1 MSNIVVI
8 AEVRGGQLKRPS
20 LEAATAAL
28 QLASAT
34 GGKVTAIACGAN
46 LDAACA
52 ELQKSGV
59 HQITAIEGAA
69 FANYS
74 GDAYAKAIADQA
86 KAAGATGVLM
96 AHTAMGKDLL
106 PRVAALLEGSITTDA
121 VAVSFAN
128 GSFTAQKP
136 VFSGKATMTVRAL
149 KAPFCVTLRPNNFA
163 AASGGGSAATTKV
176 AAPGGD
182 LLAVVKEI
190 IAAGGG
196 KTPLQ
201 EAKVVVAGGRGLAN
215 DGTLAIR
222 LRALN
227 CARRACISCREGFE
241 GHHVELVIEDSGA
254 MLSERDIR
262 ALAQRSG
269 NDAPASS
276 PLDDL
281 AEIHALVHSQGG
293 HLQIQQ
299 SLPAGNSLHVFLRA
313 ASTEQQ
319 REHDAST
326 RTTVT
331 RFPFVRLRDPR
342 NSG

>member
-1 MSNIVVI
+1 QAPAAAPLTALAPLAQNIVD
-8 AEVRGGQLKRPS
+8 
-20 LEAATAAL
+20 LER
-28 QLASAT
+28 
-34 GGKVTAIACGAN
+34 V
-46 LDAACA
+46 
-52 ELQKSGV
+52 
-59 HQITAIEGAA
+59 
-69 FANYS
+69 
-74 GDAYAKAIADQA
+74 
-86 KAAGATGVLM
+86 
-96 AHTAMGKDLL
+96 LL
-106 PRVAALLEGSITTDA
+106 P
-121 VAVSFAN
+121 
-128 GSFTAQKP
+128 
-136 VFSGKATMTVRAL
+136 
-149 KAPFCVTLRPNNFA
+149 A
-163 AASGGGSAATTKV
+163 AARLDNEFASGLPLAHCDPLV
-176 AAPGGD
+176 FQQV
-182 LLAVVKEI
+182 LLRGIRHAR
-190 IAAGGG
+190 
-196 KTPLQ
+196 
-201 EAKVVVAGGRGLAN
+201 RGLAN

-227 CARRACISCREGFE
+227 SARRACISCREGFE

-319 REHDAST
+319 REHDASV
-326 RTTVT
+326 RSTVT